1 MYRYYINYIYILVL
15 FKYNWGGVVMK
26 NLKTSKEVEYDTK
39 NTKRALKILKESVR
53 GMTITDI
60 AQELKLNRHT
70 ITKILDRLLI
80 EKKVNYDEKGPAKIF
95 YSTGTSKFV
104 GRVDQGKFDKIWID
118 VFKPKYPGEQHSVRI
133 NQTKHDHLIRA
144 SSKFR
149 SVGAISIKRRNLITL
164 IRLLKNIARDEFNL
178 KV

>member
-1 MYRYYINYIYILVL
+1 MNEAE
-15 FKYNWGGVVMK
+15 
-26 NLKTSKEVEYDTK
+26 TSKEVEYDTK
-39 NTKRALKILKESVR
+39 NTKRVLKVLNESVR
-53 GMTITDI
+53 GLTITDV
-60 AQELKLNRHT
+60 AYELKLNRHT

-80 EKKVNYDEKGPAKIF
+80 EKKANYDEKGPAKIF

-104 GRVDQGKFDKIWID
+104 GRVDQGKFDKLWID
-118 VFKPKYPGEQHSVRI
+118 VFKPKYPGEQESVRI

-149 SVGAISIKRRNLITL
+149 SVGAISVKRRNLITF
-164 IRLLKNIARDEFNL
+164 IRLLKDIARDEFKL

>member
-1 MYRYYINYIYILVL
+1 MNEAE
-15 FKYNWGGVVMK
+15 
-26 NLKTSKEVEYDTK
+26 TSKEEEYDTK
-39 NTKRALKILKESVR
+39 NTKRVLETLGKSVR

-60 AQELKLNRHT
+60 AYELKLNRHT

-80 EKKVNYDEKGPAKIF
+80 EKKANYDEKGPAKIF
-95 YSTGTSKFV
+95 YSTGTSRFV
-104 GRVDQGKFDKIWID
+104 GRVDQGKFDKLWID
-118 VFKPKYPGEQHSVRI
+118 VFKPKYPGEETFVRI

-149 SVGAISIKRRNLITL
+149 TVGAISIKRKNMINLIR
-164 IRLLKNIARDEFNL
+164 ILKDVARDELNL